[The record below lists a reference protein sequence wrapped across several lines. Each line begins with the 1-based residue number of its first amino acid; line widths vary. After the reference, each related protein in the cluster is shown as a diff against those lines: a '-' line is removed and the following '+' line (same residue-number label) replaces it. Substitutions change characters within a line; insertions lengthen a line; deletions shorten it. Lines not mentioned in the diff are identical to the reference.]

1 MDSMKDGLGT
11 KAKLKA
17 ILDII
22 DQMDEMK
29 LDRLKNGSSE
39 KPVGV
44 TMVSIEKKKPMD
56 MEDASEEYE
65 PEENTGLDQVEDVAE
80 GEAPETEE
88 EMDESS
94 ALGRLRK
101 RLKGIA

>member
-1 MDSMKDGLGT
+1 MDNSKQDIID

-22 DQMDEMK
+22 NQMDELK
-29 LDRLKNGSSE
+29 LEGLGGNKSD

-44 TMVSIEKKKPMD
+44 TMVSVEKKKPESED
-56 MEDASEEYE
+56 MSEPSE
-65 PEENTGLDQVEDVAE
+65 PTENTGLDQVEDVSE